1 MHSVRDA
8 LVLPWVMDIDATVK
22 PLYGH
27 QKGAEIGYNPHK
39 PGRPSHVL
47 HTLQGGRPAPG
58 SGRATQSPGKERS
71 SGHAK
76 AALGR
81 LLDEL
86 GERGPALVRG
96 DCGYGF
102 EAIIDVCEQRGKS
115 YLLRLRK
122 TANVKRLIERL
133 STRQDWTRATQA
145 SQGWQATQD
154 SLKLVGWSKA
164 RRVVVLRRRVKNDL
178 ALTVKKRGTKGKS
191 EPGQMV
197 LALPADEVQDSAQMW
212 AYTVLVTDVK
222 YELAAIG
229 QLYRDRCDCR
239 TCQVCGF
246 DEPQRQWGWGG
257 FTTQDMHR
265 SQATARAVALHHV
278 AWKSRSRPEAARHP
292 CRGRIRTIA
301 RRAVPSSG
309 RIAQGAA
316 TKRVR

>member
-115 YLLRLRK
+115 YLRRLRK

-145 SQGWQATQD
+145 SQD

-164 RRVVVLRRRVKNDL
+164 RRVVVLRRRAKNDL

-265 SQATARAVALHHV
+265 SQATARAVAPHHV